1 MAAGRDPDDVTVLA
15 SIDVVLER
23 DRDAALATR
32 ERLDASGGRADAS
45 GALDFVGTPSE
56 LAALIEDWFRA
67 RSRRRLHDPPA
78 VLPHTLALLVDEVA
92 PILRERGVFRRA
104 YDGATLRDH
113 FGLTR
118 PPNRYAETA

>member
-1 MAAGRDPDDVTVLA
+1 MSCSSATATPRC
-15 SIDVVLER
+15 
-23 DRDAALATR
+23 ATR
-32 ERLDASGGRADAS
+32 ERLDASGGELDGSDTS
-45 GALDFVGTPSE
+45 GALDFVGTPPE
-56 LAALIEDWFRA
+56 LAALIEDWFREEA
-67 RSRRRLHDPPA
+67 VDGFTIRPA